1 MAAVSVTTSCRIVA
15 AAACPLMPSCTSSA
29 TFPQCN
35 HHPTL
40 TTKECWLNFGL
51 QRTWVT
57 LSLKGTVKLPPSF
70 HLYQSAA
77 AAAVAERMRNNCQS
91 ANYALE
97 KMRQLLLQTCTFVNW
112 SEFLHLCSSSPASSV
127 VDGHCKQ
134 RFLVIRRRSMIV
146 LLMLARERINASAA
160 EDGQKRRISLPTL
173 GGRMFSFAELN
184 PNLELEPF
192 TDKEEG
198 FQLLKPANWS
208 KVSKAGAT
216 VLFEDPEAKSNNLGV
231 VINPVRIS
239 SLREFGSPQDVARKL
254 IEAEQ
259 KKSSTNAA
267 SLIAIKERLMSDNIP
282 LYEYEYK
289 LDSSRGMKRVF
300 GAVTIASKKLYI
312 LNVAYMDSPEMSLS
326 PSISQKLQA
335 IVASFDVLH

>member
-160 EDGQKRRISLPTL
+160 E
-173 GGRMFSFAELN
+173 ELN

>member
-160 EDGQKRRISLPTL
+160 E
-173 GGRMFSFAELN
+173 ELN

-259 KKSSTNAA
+259 KK
-267 SLIAIKERLMSDNIP
+267 AIQAPML
-282 LYEYEYK
+282 LH
-289 LDSSRGMKRVF
+289 L
-300 GAVTIASKKLYI
+300 
-312 LNVAYMDSPEMSLS
+312 
-326 PSISQKLQA
+326 LQ
-335 IVASFDVLH
+335 